1 MKIFKK
7 ISIVALFLFSTA
19 TNAQVIL
26 THLGHHPFF
35 QPQLTSI
42 SDLRNMIEVNKDDIK
57 AGLNL
62 AGLSEI
68 YEPFM
73 EQLPNTEIEKVYYKD
88 GTKFDWMFHRKKGKG
103 QVLIAKDVTWINKKS
118 IEAYQFHIDT
128 GEKRYTFAVPLIC
141 SNLSLRGVT
150 KAPIAIIPPVLEIK
164 EEAAAIEQEMIEAE
178 EVSTS
183 EPTATPIPIFA
194 EPKIEIEKSQSNLAV
209 RTTPASTESRLN
221 FLADI
226 GYLHQ
231 FDPAYHLL
239 ARIGAEIPLNDNLSL
254 LGLIGAAP
262 LIKESEG
269 KDAYIMDFLIEYKFA
284 EAFFDLGIGGWK
296 TDGDENKESE
306 NSQLDIIL
314 ALGTKI
320 FGETDGFNV
329 SLFVEARNGINEID
343 SYSTMSS
350 FGRWGGGLRFKF

>member
-7 ISIVALFLFSTA
+7 ISIVAIFLFSTA

-26 THLGHHPFF
+26 TQLGHHPFS

-42 SDLRNMIEVNKDDIK
+42 SDLRNMIEANKNDIK
-57 AGLNL
+57 EGLVL
-62 AGLSEI
+62 AGLPEI
-68 YEPFM
+68 YEPLM
-73 EQLPNTEIEKVYYKD
+73 EQLPIAEIKKVYYED
-88 GTKFDWMFHRKKGKG
+88 GTEFDWMFHRKKGMG
-103 QVLIAKDVTWINKKS
+103 QVLIAKDVTWINKES
-118 IEAYQFHIDT
+118 IEAYQFYIDA

-150 KAPIAIIPPVLEIK
+150 KAPIAIIPPVSEIK
-164 EEAAAIEQEMIEAE
+164 KEIVAVEQEMIEVE
-178 EVSTS
+178 EVVVP
-183 EPTATPIPIFA
+183 EPATQPIPVFA
-194 EPKIEIEKSQSNLAV
+194 EPEMKIETQQINPALAA
-209 RTTPASTESRLN
+209 TKATTESKLKL
-221 FLADI
+221 LADL

-239 ARIGAEIPLNDNLSL
+239 ARIGAEIPLNDKFSL

-269 KDAYIMDFLIEYKFA
+269 KDAYVMDFLVEYKFA
-284 EAFFDLGIGGWK
+284 ETFFDVGVGGWK
-296 TDGDENKESE
+296 TDGDENKKSE

-314 ALGTKI
+314 VLGTKI

-329 SLFVEARNGINEID
+329 SLFVEARNGIDEID

-350 FGRWGGGLRFKF
+350 FGRWGGGLRFRF